1 MLIAVPIVLACLAPQ
16 PCRSAMAPPNQL
28 VRSASPAAIVSR
40 ALPPERMT
48 SEVRS
53 LRDALRLVRIPAVA
67 LSQSRRAQVGLRS
80 PAMSPADKAMLVV
93 AGAVAGLYAG
103 AYLGA
108 AVDDSGEGEAAFLGM
123 PIGAAIGGWAVWN
136 LVR

>member
-1 MLIAVPIVLACLAPQ
+1 M
-16 PCRSAMAPPNQL
+16 
-28 VRSASPAAIVSR
+28 SR

-48 SEVRS
+48 SEARS
-53 LRDALRLVRIPAVA
+53 LRDAPGHVRIPAVA

-80 PAMSPADKAMLVV
+80 PTMSTADKAMLVV

-103 AYLGA
+103 AYLGG
-108 AVDDSGEGEAAFLGM
+108 AVDDGGEKGAYLGM

>member
-16 PCRSAMAPPNQL
+16 PCQPAMAPPNQL

-53 LRDALRLVRIPAVA
+53 LRDALGHVRIP
-67 LSQSRRAQVGLRS
+67 SIQPSRSHRAQVGLRS
-80 PAMSPADKAMLVV
+80 PTMSTADKAMLVV

-108 AVDDSGEGEAAFLGM
+108 AVDDGGEEGAYLGM

-136 LVR
+136 LIR

>member
-16 PCRSAMAPPNQL
+16 PCQSAMAPPNQL

-40 ALPPERMT
+40 AHPPQRITGDM
-48 SEVRS
+48 RP
-53 LRDALRLVRIPAVA
+53 LHGALQRVRIPSIAP
-67 LSQSRRAQVGLRS
+67 SRSHRAQVGLRS
-80 PAMSPADKAMLVV
+80 PTMSTANKAMLVL

-103 AYLGA
+103 AYLGN
-108 AVDDSGEGEAAFLGM
+108 AVDDSGDGEAAFLGM

>member
-1 MLIAVPIVLACLAPQ
+1 
-16 PCRSAMAPPNQL
+16 
-28 VRSASPAAIVSR
+28 
-40 ALPPERMT
+40 
-48 SEVRS
+48 
-53 LRDALRLVRIPAVA
+53 
-67 LSQSRRAQVGLRS
+67 
-80 PAMSPADKAMLVV
+80 MSTADKAMLVV

-108 AVDDSGEGEAAFLGM
+108 AVDDGGDGEAAFLGM